1 MKASEN
7 VTKICESLQ
16 YLGHGDVSNKILE
29 ALWESTDDPLAVIS
43 LALDSA
49 VTTTKNKIFKE
60 RFSKSKLGDPIYIK
74 DLLNYK
80 VRQLDLEYIQ
90 NLASLGFIR
99 DRRNVVIYGPP
110 GTGKTWLS
118 KALAT
123 RACQEGYK
131 ARWVTYPFL
140 CRELMRLKK
149 KDTTKYESRLKY
161 YCKYSVLCI
170 DEFPNCSIED
180 KYIMQ
185 EFFNYFKTNGHSCI
199 VCSQC
204 NPDNWDTLFEI
215 KSFAQSIKG
224 RLLEQSYRLELK
236 GPDLRFYVPD
246 KE

>member
-7 VTKICESLQ
+7 ITKICESLQ

-29 ALWESTDDPLAVIS
+29 ALRESTDDFLAVIS

-99 DRRNVVIYGPP
+99 DQRNVVIYGPP

-149 KDTTKYESRLKY
+149 KDTT
-161 YCKYSVLCI
+161 
-170 DEFPNCSIED
+170 SI
-180 KYIMQ
+180 ILF
-185 EFFNYFKTNGHSCI
+185 EFFPSCYDFLIAVFSIHS
-199 VCSQC
+199 
-204 NPDNWDTLFEI
+204 LEI
-215 KSFAQSIKG
+215 IQIFIISSKLTFITI
-224 RLLEQSYRLELK
+224 
-236 GPDLRFYVPD
+236 
-246 KE
+246 